1 MQYDRFLDIH
11 FVTSTPDDLKKYAN
25 DPDKLARK
33 TKAQNLDGYKQG
45 EYQYDFWSDRDTQ
58 REVYVNKLQGKFS
71 AKAAAAAPQFG
82 FLPNGNLGLVASP
95 AVRAGGKSL
104 EVLGNK
110 PAASNPT
117 RFDRDHYITCYVDLE
132 TLRPGQAIVPEFAEL
147 VAWVS
152 AAATAGKIRLNCHG
166 DSAADA
172 GFKMGQS
179 SLSPAD
185 FVDALI
191 RHGLKKGNPGDE
203 RPHTATHH
211 NTPPKNAS
219 WKLDAQA
226 TRCEKCSVPF
236 TFMTR
241 KHHCRRCGGIFCDA
255 CTKKR
260 RTLSDPL
267 IASGHSAGVIEN
279 LRVCDNCARWC
290 DDSATIT
297 LVKAHTGLT
306 QITLALCLSART
318 ATEFADMKTGFARNS
333 IAFRLVQALRQQ
345 HIHGIQVSGLNEV
358 LAWDGQSF
366 NAVFGVEYPGQS
378 VDKKP
383 KSESGI
389 DPFEGTDFVGS
400 LFKNVS
406 LTIPSSIL
414 GARAEGA
421 KQRIP
426 PIFDAPEFI
435 TVRDIKIMP
444 CCGGN
449 KLAFGVFTAEQKTL
463 VDQAFKKWKFVQ
475 WECIEQPVG
484 RIPELSRAAV
494 NLGEPTGETGGNAAF
509 FTRARFG
516 ALNTPTTPAMA
527 AASSRLGGDAGP
539 LGGGRPRFTYLLS
552 APQRRIHIEWA
563 RNDPK
568 SIVVSGLEEHRFK
581 QHKVFELT

>member
-11 FVTSTPDDLKKYAN
+11 FVTSTPDDLSKYAN
-25 DPDKLARK
+25 DPEKLARK
-33 TKAQNLDGYKQG
+33 ITNQKLDGYAQG
-45 EYQYDFWSDRDTQ
+45 RYQYDFWSDRNTQ
-58 REVYVNKLQGKFS
+58 RSVYIKKLQGKFD
-71 AKAAAAAPQFG
+71 AQAAAAPLQMDA
-82 FLPNGNLGLVASP
+82 NYNISRAP
-95 AVRAGGKSL
+95 AVTARSKSL
-104 EVLGNK
+104 AVLGNQ
-110 PAASNPT
+110 PAASNPP

-132 TLRPGQAIVPEFAEL
+132 SLKPGQAIVPEFAEL

-185 FVDALI
+185 LVDALI
-191 RHGLKKGNPGDE
+191 KHGLKKGNPGDV

-211 NTPPKNAS
+211 NTPPKDAS
-219 WKLDAQA
+219 WKPDARA
-226 TRCEKCSVPF
+226 TTCEKCSVRF

-267 IASGHSAGVIEN
+267 IESGQRAGVIEN
-279 LRVCDNCARWC
+279 LRVCDNCARLC

-318 ATEFADMKTGFARNS
+318 ATEFADMKTGFARDS
-333 IAFRLVQALRQQ
+333 IASRLVQALRQQ

-358 LAWDGQSF
+358 LAWDGQKF
-366 NAVFGVEYPGQS
+366 NASFGVAYPGQS
-378 VDKKP
+378 RNTKP
-383 KSESGI
+383 GSGPVI
-389 DPFEGTDFVGS
+389 DPFDGTGFAGS
-400 LFKNVS
+400 LFQNVS

-414 GARAEGA
+414 GARAEPGVLMI
-421 KQRIP
+421 Q

-435 TVRDIKIMP
+435 PVRDVKIMP

-449 KLAFGVFTAEQKTL
+449 KLAFGVFTAEQKEL
-463 VDQAFKKWKFVQ
+463 VLKAFNKWTFSQ
-475 WECIEQPVG
+475 WERIQQPVG

-494 NLGEPTGETGGNAAF
+494 NLGEATGKPGGNAAF
-509 FTRARFG
+509 FTSARFG
-516 ALNTPTTPAMA
+516 ALNT
-527 AASSRLGGDAGP
+527 
-539 LGGGRPRFTYLLS
+539 RPRDTYLLS
-552 APQRRIHIEWA
+552 APQRKIHIEWA

-568 SIVVSGLEEHRFK
+568 SIVVSGLEERRFK
-581 QHKVFELT
+581 DYKVFELT

>member
-11 FVTSTPDDLKKYAN
+11 FVTSTPDDLTKYAS

-58 REVYVNKLQGKFS
+58 RRVYLTKLQGKFN
-71 AKAAAAAPQFG
+71 AQAAAAAPQFG

-95 AVRAGGKSL
+95 AVRAGGQSL
-104 EVLGNK
+104 KNVLGNK

-132 TLRPGQAIVPEFAEL
+132 TLKPGQAIIPEFAEL

-166 DSAADA
+166 NSAADA

-211 NTPPKNAS
+211 NTPPKGAS
-219 WKLDAQA
+219 WKPDAQA
-226 TRCEKCSVPF
+226 TKCEKCSVNF

-267 IASGHSAGVIEN
+267 IESGQRAGVIEN
-279 LRVCDNCARWC
+279 LRVCDNCARLC

-333 IAFRLVQALRQQ
+333 IASRLVQALRQQ

-378 VDKKP
+378 RNKKP
-383 KSESGI
+383 ESGSGI
-389 DPFEGTDFVGS
+389 DPFEGTDFAGS
-400 LFKNVS
+400 LFQNVS

-414 GARAEGA
+414 GARAEPGIP
-421 KQRIP
+421 RIQ

-449 KLAFGVFTAEQKTL
+449 KLAFGVFTAEQEKL
-463 VDQAFKKWKFVQ
+463 VNQAFEKWTFQQ
-475 WECIEQPVG
+475 WECIQQPVG

-494 NLGEPTGETGGNAAF
+494 NLGEPTGEI
-509 FTRARFG
+509 
-516 ALNTPTTPAMA
+516 
-527 AASSRLGGDAGP
+527 GGDAGP

-568 SIVVSGLEEHRFK
+568 SIVVSGLEERRFK
-581 QHKVFELT
+581 DYKVFELT

>member
-11 FVTSTPDDLKKYAN
+11 FVTSTPDDLAKYAN
-25 DPDKLARK
+25 DPEKLAKK
-33 TKAQNLDGYKQG
+33 TTAQKLDGYDQG
-45 EYQYDFWSDRDTQ
+45 RYQYDFWSDRNTQ
-58 REVYVNKLQGKFS
+58 RRVYLTKLQGKFT
-71 AKAAAAAPQFG
+71 AQAAAAPPQFV
-82 FLPNGNLGLVASP
+82 FLPNGNIGRVASP
-95 AVRAGGKSL
+95 AVVAGGKSL
-104 EVLGNK
+104 EVLGNQ
-110 PAASNPT
+110 PAASNPS

-132 TLRPGQAIVPEFAEL
+132 SLKPGQAIVPEFAEL

-172 GFKMGQS
+172 GFAMGQS

-185 FVDALI
+185 LVDALI
-191 RHGLKKGNPGDE
+191 RHGLKKGKPGDE

-211 NTPPKNAS
+211 NTPPKGAS
-219 WKLDAQA
+219 WKPNAHA
-226 TRCEKCSVPF
+226 TKCEKCSVPF

-267 IASGHSAGVIEN
+267 IESGQRAGVVPD

-297 LVKAHTGLT
+297 LVKASTGLT

-333 IAFRLVQALRQQ
+333 IASRLVQALRQQ

-366 NAVFGVEYPGQS
+366 NAVFGVAYPGQS
-378 VDKKP
+378 RNTKP
-383 KSESGI
+383 GSGSGI
-389 DPFEGTDFVGS
+389 DPFEGTDFAGS
-400 LFKNVS
+400 LFQNVS

-414 GARAEGA
+414 GARAEPGVL
-421 KQRIP
+421 RIQ

-435 TVRDIKIMP
+435 PVRDIKIMP

-449 KLAFGVFTAEQKTL
+449 KLAFGVFTAEQAKL
-463 VDQAFKKWKFVQ
+463 VTQAFNKWTFQQ
-475 WECIEQPVG
+475 WECIQQPVG

-494 NLGEPTGETGGNAAF
+494 NLSEPTGETGANAAF

-527 AASSRLGGDAGP
+527 AASSRLGGDGGP

-568 SIVVSGLEEHRFK
+568 SIVVSGLEERCFK
-581 QHKVFELT
+581 DYKVFELT